1 MSKKQIGGT
10 HYKGYAI
17 QPYEF
22 ISKNNLNFFQGVCIK
37 YIVRYLK
44 KGKVEDL
51 KKVKHYC
58 DLEIKRLEE
67 KLFIKL
73 TTLKLYHCS
82 PYLFLRLKK
91 NLSFLLT

>member
-1 MSKKQIGGT
+1 MSKKKMTDESLFKSIRPQDTQIGGT
-10 HYKGYAI
+10 HYKGFAI

-37 YIVRYLK
+37 YIIRYLK

-67 KLFIKL
+67 K
-73 TTLKLYHCS
+73 
-82 PYLFLRLKK
+82 
-91 NLSFLLT
+91 